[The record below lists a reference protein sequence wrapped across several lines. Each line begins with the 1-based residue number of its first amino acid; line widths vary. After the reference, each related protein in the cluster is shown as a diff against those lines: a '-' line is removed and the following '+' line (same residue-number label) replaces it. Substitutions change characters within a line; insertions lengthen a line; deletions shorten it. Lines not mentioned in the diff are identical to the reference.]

1 MMEPNAK
8 QTVYK
13 YLEDMGVLEHGTSED
28 IENARK
34 QYWRQYRA
42 AWRKAKRAQGREVT
56 ICLTKIESAQLSH
69 KAAQFG
75 LTVNQYLKE
84 AALAQSKQEVMAPQ
98 ESLMRAIHEQLVLNC
113 TAIQRVCE
121 DADSA
126 VEIEHRLIE
135 QIARLENMVMAAL
148 KNAYSIEESIRQAVQ
163 NNPEMKLKILNTPEN
178 MQS

>member
-1 MMEPNAK
+1 MKQSAN

-13 YLEDMGVLEHGTSED
+13 YLEDLGVLEHGSPED

-56 ICLTKIESAQLSH
+56 ICLTKNESTQLSR

-98 ESLMRAIHEQLVLNC
+98 ESVMRTIHEQLVLNC
-113 TAIQRVCE
+113 TAIQHACE
-121 DADSA
+121 DAESA

-135 QIARLENMVMAAL
+135 QIAHLENMVMAVL
-148 KNAYSIEESIRQAVQ
+148 KNAYSIEESVRQAVQ
-163 NNPEMKLKILNTPEN
+163 NNPEMKLKILNTLKN